1 MRASIVVAAHNEGRD
16 LARTLESIIATADQL
31 DYELIVADDATS
43 DGSVDDVRSRFP
55 QIRVVSSEKR
65 QGASATKALGADEA
79 RGEVLVFLDGHT
91 KPDPGALERLVQD
104 VEEVDGAA
112 IITPRV
118 SALDT
123 DLWRSKPEQFGCGY
137 ALNLET
143 FDCWWIGLAEM
154 QTVEVAKREYYES
167 PALIGCALATSRKL
181 YYRLWGF
188 DKHMQSWG
196 VEDLDLGLKC
206 WLMGSRI
213 LHDPK
218 VVISHRFRREFHNYS
233 VPMEHVVQNK
243 LRSARKNYT
252 ESVWAH
258 WLEQTRGRH
267 QEGLAQHP
275 EGLWAHVWSLFEK
288 QRPSVEQERISLQGH
303 RLHDEFWYADRFRLS
318 WPRLESTSDLS
329 SAPRFT
335 PLLASPSPSPSPS
348 PAPPYPASLRVVSC
362 IVIPA
367 SDTANQCVS
376 PEPYGIMV
384 ATTYQIVDQ
393 NGNDLSGNDLLPQ
406 EHFSNGTLNGSP
418 YNFPTGFNNVGP
430 SSYAGTSLY
439 ADATGQFID
448 APFGFCANYDFTFT
462 LTQLIRI
469 QWNGNNYT
477 VRQNNFTITGS
488 SGHGAITNGNDIS
501 GSR

>member
-348 PAPPYPASLRVVSC
+348 PAPPYPASVTWVSDNINQAATEPFCAAKGGPGYTGWHRNVMMQLLDQHGNPYRVAGVTLIESFTAVSNNLAPGLPPAGPAFSTDSLGQYTDDFFVC
-362 IVIPA
+362 ASACPGGSSNTNIVIQNH
-367 SDTANQCVS
+367 TANGQ
-376 PEPYGIMV
+376 PIAGIV
-384 ATTYQIVDQ
+384 IVYSC
-393 NGNDLSGNDLLPQ
+393 NYITIGGN
-406 EHFSNGTLNGSP
+406 
-418 YNFPTGFNNVGP
+418 
-430 SSYAGTSLY
+430 
-439 ADATGQFID
+439 
-448 APFGFCANYDFTFT
+448 
-462 LTQLIRI
+462 
-469 QWNGNNYT
+469 
-477 VRQNNFTITGS
+477 
-488 SGHGAITNGNDIS
+488 
-501 GSR
+501 